1 MKTIIESNNALPIGY
16 QLQAYCIQSILEQD
30 SFGLTYLAHNNK
42 LNLIVVLKEYFPN
55 DLAIRKQNYHVLPKS
70 QSDEVHFAWGLEQ
83 FFKEG
88 QILAAVQHPN
98 IVRVLSYF
106 KMLNTAYLVME
117 YEPGQ
122 SLSRFLKSAK
132 QLTEAKIMHFLLPL
146 LSGLQTSHEAALLH
160 QNINPDN
167 IYLRDEDLTPIL
179 VNFGMARYA
188 LAHRRRRVAT
198 TVNSGYAPVEQYQF
212 KSNQGTWTDIY
223 ALGAILYRI
232 VSGQIPVKSPA
243 RVHAIKQE
251 QKDPLVSVI
260 QIGQK
265 HYSKDLLQGIDFSLK
280 IAIKNRPQNIQ
291 EWLKVLYPNASNFL
305 NLTESSAKILKNHEG
320 GIKMLFPKWQSEFP
334 QLLKRSF
341 KGWVLAAIILVIGLN
356 GSYIFYT
363 KRHLAKLQQQQ
374 ALELERV
381 QQQSAQSQK
390 VHQQTITQQVV
401 LQQMLEETQLQLE
414 AIQMVRKAE
423 RQQLAQLQLE
433 KRNLQA
439 ILKKTQGQLYIAKK
453 IRKKV
458 EHKIPSGN
466 IIRDRLPDGYYG
478 PEMIWLPAGR
488 FRMGDIQNQGNDNEQ
503 PVHWVSVE
511 RFAMGRYEVTF
522 AEYEHFA
529 DLTGKKKPDDEGWG
543 RDSRPVINVS
553 MIDAIA
559 YAAWLSQQTG
569 QSYRL
574 PTEAE
579 WEYAARAGTV
589 TPWGSEMESHPA
601 PCNGCGSSQWDN
613 QKTAPVGSFG
623 ANAFGLH
630 DMGGNVREWTCS
642 EYAEK
647 YSGKEQHC
655 VNYPVSR
662 GNPLWLSNKLHV
674 VERGG
679 SWLKNPAN
687 GRVTARWQNPPTGRY
702 TNVGFRLVIES
713 D

>member
-1 MKTIIESNNALPIGY
+1 MKTITESNNALPIGY
-16 QLQAYCIQSILEQD
+16 QLQQYCIQSIIEQN
-30 SFGLTYLAHNNK
+30 SFGITYLARNNK

-55 DLAIRKQNYHVLPKS
+55 DLAIRRQNYHVLPKS
-70 QSDEVHFAWGLEQ
+70 QSDEEHFAWGLEQ

-88 QILAAVQHPN
+88 QALAVVQHPN
-98 IVRVLSYF
+98 IVRILSYF

-122 SLSRFLKSAK
+122 SLSSLLKSTK
-132 QLTEAKIMHFLLPL
+132 RLTEAKIMHFLLPL
-146 LSGLQTSHEAALLH
+146 LSGLQTTHEANILH
-160 QNINPDN
+160 QDINPDN

-188 LAHRRRRVAT
+188 LAHRCRCVAT

-251 QKDPLVSVI
+251 QEDPLVSVI

-265 HYSKDLLQGIDFSLK
+265 HYSKNLLQGIDFSLK
-280 IAIKNRPQNIQ
+280 IAIKNRPQNIRQ
-291 EWLKVLYPNASNFL
+291 WLKVLCPNASNL
-305 NLTESSAKILKNHEG
+305 SNESLKSFKSHEKKG
-320 GIKMLFPKWQSEFP
+320 VLEMLFLKRRNEFP
-334 QLLKRSF
+334 QSVKRSF
-341 KGWVLAAIILVIGLN
+341 RWWVLAAIILAIGLN

-390 VHQQTITQQVV
+390 VHQQTIIQQVV

-414 AIQMVRKAE
+414 AIQTVRKTE
-423 RQQLAQLQLE
+423 QQQLVQLQSE
-433 KRNLQA
+433 KRDLQA
-439 ILKKTQGQLYIAKK
+439 ILEKNKGQLYIAHK

-458 EHKIPSGN
+458 ERKIPSGN

-488 FRMGDIQNQGNDNEQ
+488 FRMGDIQNQGNNNEQ
-503 PVHWVSVE
+503 PVHWVSVD

-529 DLTGKKKPDDEGWG
+529 DITDRKKQNDEGWG
-543 RDSRPVINVS
+543 RDNRPVINVS

-589 TPWGSEMESHPA
+589 TPWGSEIESHPA
-601 PCNGCGSSQWDN
+601 PCNGCGSQWDN
-613 QKTAPVGSFG
+613 KKTLPVGSFG

-655 VNYPVSR
+655 VSYPVSR
-662 GNPLWLSNKLHV
+662 GNPLWLPNKLHV

-679 SWLKNPAN
+679 SWLKNSAN
-687 GRVTARWQNPPTGRY
+687 GRVTARWGNPPTGRY
-702 TNVGFRLVIES
+702 TNVGFRLVIEL